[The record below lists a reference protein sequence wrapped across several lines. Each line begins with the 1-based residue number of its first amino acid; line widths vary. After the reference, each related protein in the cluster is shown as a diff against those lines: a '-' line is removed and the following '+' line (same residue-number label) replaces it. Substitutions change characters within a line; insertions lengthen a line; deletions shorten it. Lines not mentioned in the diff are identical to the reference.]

1 MDTHSKTLPVRII
14 ITALVL
20 TATAFFS
27 VVQAGPLHQGADPRP
42 DRGGGGPG
50 GTGGSGGG
58 AGGGAGGQNGGSDGS
73 ACASVAGQVINW
85 GFGGEGGVTTN
96 LSASSWQVST
106 ISASD
111 GNYGYGGLGVGVAT
125 LHVSLAP
132 SQAENLQ
139 PHIQDASIYLN
150 CNYPIIAN
158 IALTGSP
165 DIEPPVT
172 LDMSVPNRLI
182 PGQNS
187 QIRLAVTNDLPN
199 EITNVILTNLMPPGL
214 IALDVAAASIPPEN
228 AVIVDGGI
236 DGQLVAVF
244 LDRVPASAEANVIMT
259 VTTTED
265 IASNTQLNN
274 TATLFY
280 RESIAVQASAEL
292 TIGQRELEVPAVSTP
307 AGPIAEAEA
316 VAPPE
321 TQSEAQQASVP
332 AAADASPAA
341 SESEAEEEFV
351 PPDDKLPSTG
361 GSDAPAPLL
370 PVTGAKLLSTTNYAG
385 ERGPGLFIP
394 LSWLGIIVLTLLAY
408 QLRSRH
414 HDH

>member
-1 MDTHSKTLPVRII
+1 MDTHSKTLPIRII

-20 TATAFFS
+20 MATIFLS

-50 GTGGSGGG
+50 GGGGG
-58 AGGGAGGQNGGSDGS
+58 AGGGAGGQNGGTNGGS
-73 ACASVAGQVINW
+73 TGTACASVAGQVINW

-150 CNYPIIAN
+150 CNYPVIAN
-158 IALTGSP
+158 IALAGSP

-187 QIRLAVTNDLPN
+187 QIRLVVTNDLPN

-265 IASNTQLNN
+265 IASNTQFNN

-280 RESIAVQASAEL
+280 RESVAVQASAEL
-292 TIGQRELEVPAVSTP
+292 TIGQRELDVPVVSTP
-307 AGPIAEAEA
+307 AVPMAEAEA
-316 VAPPE
+316 AAPSEP
-321 TQSEAQQASVP
+321 QVEAQPGP
-332 AAADASPAA
+332 APVAA

>member
-1 MDTHSKTLPVRII
+1 MDIHSKTLPIRII
-14 ITALVL
+14 ITALIL
-20 TATAFFS
+20 TATVFLS

-42 DRGGGGPG
+42 DRAGNPG
-50 GTGGSGGG
+50 G
-58 AGGGAGGQNGGSDGS
+58 GGGAGGQNGGTNGDSDGS

-111 GNYGYGGLGVGVAT
+111 GHYGYGGLGVGVAT

-139 PHIQDASIYLN
+139 PHIQDVRVYLN
-150 CNYPIIAN
+150 CNYPVIAN
-158 IALTGSP
+158 IALAGSP
-165 DIEPPVT
+165 NIEPPVT

-182 PGQNS
+182 PGQTS
-187 QIRLAVTNDLPN
+187 QIRLIVTNDLPN

-214 IALDVAAASIPPEN
+214 LALDVAAASIPPEN
-228 AVIVDGGI
+228 AVIVDGGT
-236 DGQLVAVF
+236 DGQLVSVF
-244 LDRVPASAEANVIMT
+244 LDSVPASAEANVIIT

-265 IASNTQLNN
+265 VTGGTQLNN
-274 TATLFY
+274 TASLFY

-292 TIGQRELEVPAVSTP
+292 TIGQRELDVPVVSTP
-307 AGPIAEAEA
+307 AVPIAEAEA
-316 VAPPE
+316 AATPE
-321 TQSEAQQASVP
+321 PQVEAQPGPVP
-332 AAADASPAA
+332 AAADASAA
-341 SESEAEEEFV
+341 AGESEAEEEFV

-370 PVTGAKLLSTTNYAG
+370 PVTGAKLLSTTSYAG
-385 ERGPGLFIP
+385 AKGPGLVIP

-414 HDH
+414 HDN

>member
-1 MDTHSKTLPVRII
+1 MDTHSKTLPIRII

-20 TATAFFS
+20 TATLFLA
-27 VVQAGPLHQGADPRP
+27 VVQAGPLPQGADPRP
-42 DRGGGGPG
+42 DRDGENPG
-50 GTGGSGGG
+50 
-58 AGGGAGGQNGGSDGS
+58 GGGAGGQNGGTNGGS
-73 ACASVAGQVINW
+73 QGAACASVAGQIINW

-132 SQAENLQ
+132 SQAETLQ
-139 PHIQDASIYLN
+139 PHIQDARIYLN
-150 CNYPIIAN
+150 CNYPTIAN
-158 IALTGSP
+158 IALAGSP

-172 LDMSVPNRLI
+172 LDMSVPDRLI

-214 IALDVAAASIPPEN
+214 IALDVAAASIPPGN
-228 AVIVDGGI
+228 AVIVDGGS

-244 LDRVPASAEANVIMT
+244 LDKVPAAAEANVIIT
-259 VTTTED
+259 VTTSDD
-265 IASNTQLNN
+265 IAGSARLNN

-292 TIGQRELEVPAVSTP
+292 TIGQRELDVPVVSTP

-316 VAPPE
+316 AATAEAQV
-321 TQSEAQQASVP
+321 EAQQAP
-332 AAADASPAA
+332 APAVADASAA
-341 SESEAEEEFV
+341 ANESETEEEFV
-351 PPDDKLPSTG
+351 PPDDKLPGTG

-370 PVTGAKLLSTTNYAG
+370 PVTGVELWSTTSYAG
-385 ERGPGLFIP
+385 NKGPGLFIP
-394 LSWLGIIVLTLLAY
+394 LGWLGIVVLTLLAY

-414 HDH
+414 HDR